1 MDHGMIFKLIKR
13 AFQIPD
19 HDNALVTKLT
29 SRQTPKKTR
38 KQAPVI
44 KDPVAKHLNTRKI
57 ATPPMPRRKTTKKS
71 RVKKQIFG
79 GIHADSS
86 FVLKDGKSLRSVY
99 ELIDALETMHQET
112 YKHHVSEDNN
122 DFANWVRDCFGEPGL
137 ASHME
142 KMRTQ
147 QETQKV
153 LLKHMVREL
162 SRLKS

>member
-1 MDHGMIFKLIKR
+1 MILKLLKR
-13 AFQIPD
+13 AFQTPD
-19 HDNALVTKLT
+19 HDTEVVARLT
-29 SRQTPKKTR
+29 RRSKPKDLNTPKLEPKT
-38 KQAPVI
+38 
-44 KDPVAKHLNTRKI
+44 
-57 ATPPMPRRKTTKKS
+57 MPRRKTTKKS
-71 RVKKQIFG
+71 RVGKKQIFG

-86 FVLKDGKSLRSVY
+86 FVLKSGKPLRSVY
-99 ELIDALETMHQET
+99 ELIDALETMHQDT

-122 DFANWVRDCFGEPGL
+122 DFANWVRDCFDEPGL

-142 KMRTQ
+142 KMRDQ